1 MESQLQSPKEEIKKA
16 LSTKNEIGY
25 KQEVRKAIGWAALV
39 VSSRD
44 VGKGEKILGSE
55 DLRDLSMI
63 LYIKQLVVFILKY
76 TKKVEPLDYDSREML
91 AIRWRDL
98 TWLLYKN
105 QFEARTRLF

>member
-1 MESQLQSPKEEIKKA
+1 M
-16 LSTKNEIGY
+16 
-25 KQEVRKAIGWAALV
+25 RKAIGWAALV

-63 LYIKQLVVFILKY
+63 LYIKQLVVFRLKY

-98 TWLLYKN
+98 TRLLYKN

>member
-1 MESQLQSPKEEIKKA
+1 M
-16 LSTKNEIGY
+16 
-25 KQEVRKAIGWAALV
+25 RKAIGWAALV

-44 VGKGEKILGSE
+44 VEKGEKILGSE

-91 AIRWRDL
+91 AIRWGDL

>member
-1 MESQLQSPKEEIKKA
+1 M
-16 LSTKNEIGY
+16 
-25 KQEVRKAIGWAALV
+25 RKAIGWAALV

-76 TKKVEPLDYDSREML
+76 TKKVEPLDHDSREML